1 MSLDVAVRLVLDGL
15 AKSTLTAYKTGQRH
29 FLRFAAEENMS
40 IHEVLPAT
48 PTVVLAF
55 VTYLFLR
62 PTTLAYKSIKA
73 YICHVKALA
82 KTLAIDCA
90 AFQCERVALALR
102 TVRRLRGS
110 KTRPKRLPITVALL
124 AKFLLIL
131 RSRPRSVDISAI
143 AAILAVGVFGL
154 FRSGELVPKS
164 RKDDVLLRRHI
175 LWEKDKVTV
184 HLNGSKTDPFREGI
198 DIVIFKNT
206 SSPCPYSAFLEHW
219 DMAPDKHPN
228 APAFQR
234 SNGSPV
240 SYPTLLAAI
249 KTLAGEAG
257 LDDSTFSGHSMRIG
271 GATTLALLGYPA
283 HIIKEIG
290 RWRSLSYQLY
300 TRMSFE
306 THRKIVDSMSTASS
320 KTGNGVQNYFGGM
333 RLEQACD
340 LSLDNIEFV
349 WSCTK

>member
-1 MSLDVAVRLVLDGL
+1 
-15 AKSTLTAYKTGQRH
+15 
-29 FLRFAAEENMS
+29 MS

-219 DMAPDKHPN
+219 DMAPYKHVPECPSISAQQWFSGILSYSTRRDQNISRRGRSRRQHFFRTFDAYRGRHNPGIAGLPSAHYQGDRSMAIPVVSAIYENVVRNPPENRRQYEHSQFQNRQRSSELFRGN
-228 APAFQR
+228 AP
-234 SNGSPV
+234 
-240 SYPTLLAAI
+240 
-249 KTLAGEAG
+249 
-257 LDDSTFSGHSMRIG
+257 
-271 GATTLALLGYPA
+271 GASVRP
-283 HIIKEIG
+283 IS
-290 RWRSLSYQLY
+290 R
-300 TRMSFE
+300 
-306 THRKIVDSMSTASS
+306 
-320 KTGNGVQNYFGGM
+320 
-333 RLEQACD
+333 
-340 LSLDNIEFV
+340 
-349 WSCTK
+349 